1 MFMNV
6 FHKTFAL
13 AFSDSLLK
21 IRLNCDKENHVDFK
35 YMQFLKLFSNLTCS
49 DLLIDKIC
57 S

>member
-1 MFMNV
+1 MFMNA
-6 FHKTFAL
+6 FHKKFAL

-21 IRLNCDKENHVDFK
+21 IWLNCDKENHVDFK